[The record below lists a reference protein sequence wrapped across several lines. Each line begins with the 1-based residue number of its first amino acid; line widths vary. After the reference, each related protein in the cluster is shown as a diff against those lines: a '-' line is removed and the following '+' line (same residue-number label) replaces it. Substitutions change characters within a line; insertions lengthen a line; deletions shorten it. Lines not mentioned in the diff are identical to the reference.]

1 MNIFEEKLNIY
12 PPVLFQL
19 LLALMREGGRE
30 GERERWL
37 LYVFFF
43 FIYILAFPLYI
54 ILICPKVSNLFP
66 SFYLVSQ
73 HPIFLFLK
81 FFFALNIKF

>member
-30 GERERWL
+30 GGREREMAFICFFL
-37 LYVFFF
+37 LYLHFSLS
-43 FIYILAFPLYI
+43 FIYNP
-54 ILICPKVSNLFP
+54 NLSQ
-66 SFYLVSQ
+66 SF
-73 HPIFLFLK
+73 
-81 FFFALNIKF
+81 

>member
-30 GERERWL
+30 RERDGF
-37 LYVFFF
+37 YMFF
-43 FIYILAFPLYI
+43 
-54 ILICPKVSNLFP
+54 SSLFT
-66 SFYLVSQ
+66 F
-73 HPIFLFLK
+73 
-81 FFFALNIKF
+81 